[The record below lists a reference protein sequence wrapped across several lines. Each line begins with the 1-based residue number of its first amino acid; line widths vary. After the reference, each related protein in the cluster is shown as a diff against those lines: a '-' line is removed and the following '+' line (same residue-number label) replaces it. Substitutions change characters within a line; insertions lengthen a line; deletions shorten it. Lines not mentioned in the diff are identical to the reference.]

1 MGTKELEDG
10 TVVDD
15 NEGVAEDQE
24 LGTTDETTSDDDTTD
39 ESKAEKE
46 GLSVTIGETNEDE
59 SDEAEFHG
67 PAPQWVKDMRKQNRE
82 QRKRLRQLEQELATK
97 SQAQSQQQPL
107 IELGEK
113 PTLEKAEYDSVRYE
127 KELAEWFEKKKA
139 LDDQR
144 ARAKAQEEEQ
154 QKQWKERISM
164 YERDKL
170 VLHADDYDDAEAVIR
185 EHLDVVQQGIIVQGA
200 KNAALMIYALGKN
213 PDKAQ
218 MLGAIKDPVRFAF
231 AVGRLE
237 AQLKVNDKKPAV
249 PPEGKVIGSA
259 RTTGSAD
266 VTLERLRA
274 EAAKTGDY
282 SKVTAY
288 KRKLKAQQPRR

>member
-15 NEGVAEDQE
+15 NEGVVEDQE

-97 SQAQSQQQPL
+97 SQAQLQQQPL
-107 IELGEK
+107 TELGEK

-154 QKQWKERISM
+154 QKQWKERVSM

-237 AQLKVNDKKPAV
+237 AQLKVHDKKPAV

-282 SKVTAY
+282 SKVNAY
-288 KRKLKAQQPRR
+288 KRKLKAQQSRR